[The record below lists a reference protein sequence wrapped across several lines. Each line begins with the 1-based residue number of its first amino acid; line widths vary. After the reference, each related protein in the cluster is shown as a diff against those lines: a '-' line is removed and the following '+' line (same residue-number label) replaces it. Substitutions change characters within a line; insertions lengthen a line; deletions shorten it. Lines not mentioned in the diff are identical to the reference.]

1 MYMYNIQF
9 MYNRNNLKVW
19 RDKIEEIYDVID
31 DFKNKANS

>member
-1 MYMYNIQF
+1 MYMYNIQI

-31 DFKNKANS
+31 DFKNKVNS